1 MNENWPRWIKASF
14 YDAFSSNYET
24 FFEGDDVTEEQS
36 LQDHIEIRLDV
47 DYEEVSRDQYHALI
61 SVNIL
66 CVAGVDPENIF
77 KLDAVVGVMLS
88 KFARNVSVKE
98 YGDGDNLLNC
108 AIRQGE
114 VITTNFAQ
122 KDNVQ
127 RTTLEGQY
135 LLNLGV

>member
-1 MNENWPRWIKASF
+1 
-14 YDAFSSNYET
+14 
-24 FFEGDDVTEEQS
+24 
-36 LQDHIEIRLDV
+36 
-47 DYEEVSRDQYHALI
+47 
-61 SVNIL
+61 
-66 CVAGVDPENIF
+66 
-77 KLDAVVGVMLS
+77 MLS

>member
-14 YDAFSSNYET
+14 YDAFSSDYET

-36 LQDHIEIRLDV
+36 LLDHVEVRLDV
-47 DYEEVSRDQYHALI
+47 DYAEVSRDQYRATI
-61 SVNIL
+61 AVNIL

-77 KLDAVVGVMLS
+77 KLDAMVGTMLS
-88 KFARNVSVKE
+88 KFARNISVKE
-98 YGDGDNLLNC
+98 YGDSDDLIDC
-108 AIRQGE
+108 ATRQEE